1 MLFLHFLKI
10 IYNNKSHRF
19 TNLPIVKRGKES
31 DLAVV
36 YRAQSLD
43 RTLTL
48 KHI

>member
-19 TNLPIVKRGKES
+19 TNLAIVKRGKES

-36 YRAQSLD
+36 YIGPNHS
-43 RTLTL
+43 LTL